1 MGSDSK
7 KNHKKQKPQKK
18 LTTTTIPKE
27 KTMAKVDYFVRKLD
41 DKNRLTIPVELREE
55 FASGVVV
62 TKGFG
67 EYLHLY
73 PRSVWEQKIEPEL
86 EGALLDERIANLSV
100 RFRTGK
106 TEAELDQKQGRVTL
120 KQAQLEFAHI
130 DKDIE
135 AIRVGTYFRLLAR

>member
-1 MGSDSK
+1 MGNTRQK
-7 KNHKKQKPQKK
+7 VQKTKNHGNLNPPQK
-18 LTTTTIPKE
+18 TP
-27 KTMAKVDYFVRKLD
+27 MAKVDYFTRKLD

-55 FASGVVV
+55 FTSGVVI

-67 EYLHLY
+67 DYLHLY

-86 EGALLDERIANLSV
+86 EGSLLDEKVADISV

-120 KQAQLEFAHI
+120 KQSQLDYANI
-130 DKDIE
+130 KKNVE
-135 AIRVGTYFRLLAR
+135 AVRVGSYFRLLAH

>member
-1 MGSDSK
+1 MG
-7 KNHKKQKPQKK
+7 Q
-18 LTTTTIPKE
+18 
-27 KTMAKVDYFVRKLD
+27 VDYFTRKLD

-55 FASGVVV
+55 FKSGVVI

-67 EYLHLY
+67 DYLHLY
-73 PRSVWEQKIEPEL
+73 PREVWQSKIEPEL
-86 EGALLDERIANLSV
+86 EGSLLDERVADLSV

-130 DKDIE
+130 GRDVE
-135 AIRVGTYFRLLAR
+135 AIRVGSYFRLVAH

>member
-1 MGSDSK
+1 MG
-7 KNHKKQKPQKK
+7 Q
-18 LTTTTIPKE
+18 
-27 KTMAKVDYFVRKLD
+27 VDYFTRKLD

-55 FASGVVV
+55 FKSGVVI

-67 EYLHLY
+67 DYLHLY
-73 PRSVWEQKIEPEL
+73 PREVWQSKIEPEL
-86 EGALLDERIANLSV
+86 EGSLLDERVADLSV

-130 DKDIE
+130 DREVE
-135 AIRVGTYFRLLAR
+135 AIRVGSYFRLVAH